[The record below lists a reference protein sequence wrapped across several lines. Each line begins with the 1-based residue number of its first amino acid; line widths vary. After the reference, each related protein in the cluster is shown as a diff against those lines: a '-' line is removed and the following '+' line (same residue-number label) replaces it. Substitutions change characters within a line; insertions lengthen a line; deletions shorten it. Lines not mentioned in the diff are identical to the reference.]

1 MLKTIRNTIE
11 KASMLAQGDHLLVAV
26 SGGPDSVAL
35 MRVLILLSS
44 EYQLHLTTA
53 HLNHGLRGAEAK
65 EEEEFVR
72 RLCIEM
78 GIACVC
84 KTIDIRTL
92 QIGSGRS
99 LEAVCREE
107 RYRFLNEAAE
117 ACGAQKIATGHHR
130 DDQAE
135 TVLIN
140 LLRGSGLEGLKG
152 IAPVRDDRI
161 VRPLLD
167 IGKGEILEFLK
178 REGLA
183 YMVDSSN
190 LDSRFLRNRIRNE
203 LIPDLTTRYNPQIV
217 AGLCRMAEIIRC
229 EDDHLQTAVR
239 HILRRWGIVPGN
251 AETILPLNSFQE
263 LHQAIQRRVI
273 KSLLEAAVPSGN
285 GIGYCHIE
293 AVLALLR
300 PSYHKRTSLDLPC
313 LIRIEREESVI
324 RIKREDER
332 QTRRNKRKDPILP
345 TAYSYTV
352 EVPCV
357 VHLNEIDKHIRFEF
371 IENPSRLEMKS
382 QPRVGFLD
390 YARISP
396 PLVLRNLK
404 PGDRIEPLGMVK
416 TKMMKSF
423 FIDRKIPRQCRGR
436 IPLLVDTRSVLWIAG
451 ELISDRVKVTEQ
463 TKKVLRAEM
472 V

>member
-1 MLKTIRNTIE
+1 MLKTIRKTIE
-11 KASMLAQGDHLLVAV
+11 NASMLAQGDHLLVAV

-44 EYQLHLTTA
+44 EYQLHLTMA

-65 EEEEFVR
+65 GEEEFVR
-72 RLCIEM
+72 HLCTGM
-78 GIACVC
+78 GMACIC
-84 KTIDIRTL
+84 KTVDIRTL
-92 QIGSGRS
+92 QIGRGRS
-99 LEAVCREE
+99 LEEICREE

-117 ACGAQKIATGHHR
+117 TCGAQKIVTGHHR

-152 IAPVRDDRI
+152 IAPVRDGRI
-161 VRPLLD
+161 IRPLLD
-167 IGKGEILEFLK
+167 VSKGEILKFLN

-190 LDSRFLRNRIRNE
+190 LDPVFFRNRIRNE
-203 LIPDLTTRYNPQIV
+203 LIPDLTTRYNPRIV
-217 AGLCRMAEIIRC
+217 AGLCRMAEIIRR
-229 EDDHLQTAVR
+229 EDDYLQTAVR
-239 HILRRWGIVPGN
+239 HILRQWGIIPGKEETLLPIN
-251 AETILPLNSFQE
+251 AFQG
-263 LHQAIQRRVI
+263 LHEAIQGRII
-273 KSLLEAAVPSGN
+273 KSLLEAVVPSGN
-285 GIGYCHIE
+285 GVGYRHIE

-313 LIRIEREESVI
+313 LIRVEKEESTL
-324 RIKREDER
+324 RITRVDSRKTRRDKRED
-332 QTRRNKRKDPILP
+332 TMLP
-345 TAYSYTV
+345 TAYSYPV
-352 EVPCV
+352 EIPCV
-357 VHLNEIDKHIRFEF
+357 VHLHEIDRHIRFEF
-371 IENPSRLEMKS
+371 VENPGRLEMKR
-382 QPRVGFLD
+382 QPRIGFLD

-404 PGDRIEPLGMVK
+404 PGDRIEPLGMAKPKKMK
-416 TKMMKSF
+416 TF

-436 IPLLVDTRSVLWIAG
+436 IPLLADTRSVLWIAG

>member
-1 MLKTIRNTIE
+1 MLKTVKNTIE
-11 KASMLAQGDHLLVAV
+11 NASMLAQGDHLLIAV

-35 MRVLILLSS
+35 MQVLILLSS
-44 EYQLHLTTA
+44 QYQLHLTTA

-65 EEEEFVR
+65 GEEEFVR
-72 RLCIEM
+72 RLCTEKGM
-78 GIACVC
+78 ACIC
-84 KTIDIRTL
+84 KTVDIRTL

-99 LEAVCREE
+99 LEEICREE

-117 ACGAQKIATGHHR
+117 TCGAQKIATGHHR

-152 IAPVRDDRI
+152 IAPVRDGRI
-161 VRPLLD
+161 VRPLLNVS
-167 IGKGEILEFLK
+167 KEEILEFLN
-178 REGLA
+178 RQGLA

-190 LDSRFLRNRIRNE
+190 LDPVFLRNRIRND
-203 LIPDLTTRYNPQIV
+203 LIPDLTTRYNPRIV
-217 AGLCRMAEIIRC
+217 AGLCRMAEIIRR
-229 EDDHLQTAVR
+229 EDDYLQTAVR
-239 HILRRWGIVPGN
+239 HNLRRWGIIPGKE
-251 AETILPLNSFQE
+251 ETLLPLNAFQG
-263 LHQAIQRRVI
+263 LHEAIQGRII
-273 KSLLEAAVPSGN
+273 KTLLEAAVPSGN
-285 GIGYCHIE
+285 GVGYRHIE

-300 PSYHKRTSLDLPC
+300 PSYRKRTSLDLPC
-313 LIRIEREESVI
+313 MIRVEKEERAL
-324 RIKREDER
+324 RIKRVDAR
-332 QTRRNKRKDPILP
+332 QTRRDRKDPMLP
-345 TAYSYTV
+345 TAYSYSV

-357 VHLNEIDKHIRFEF
+357 VHLPEIDKQILFEF
-371 IENPSRLEMKS
+371 VDNPGKIEIKS
-382 QPRVGFLD
+382 QPRVGYLD

-404 PGDRIEPLGMVK
+404 PGDRIEPLGMAD
-416 TKMMKSF
+416 TKKIKSF
-423 FIDRKIPRQCRGR
+423 LIDRKIPRQCRGM
-436 IPLLVDTRSVLWIAG
+436 IPLLVDTQSVLWIAG